1 MSRKS
6 KPSKG
11 AKAYKYSK
19 YQYRVDIVLPDGRK
33 HWVRSFVHRS
43 SAETLA
49 LRLGFVSTIRAIVT
63 RRCDGRVLYDSWQPY
78 QCKRYAPLLM
88 SEAA

>member
-6 KPSKG
+6 KT
-11 AKAYKYSK
+11 YKYSK
-19 YQYRVDIVLPDGRK
+19 YQFRVDIVLPDGRK
-33 HWVRSFVHRS
+33 HWIRSFVHRS

-49 LRLGFVSTIRAIVT
+49 LRLGMVGAIRATVT
-63 RRCDGRVLYDSWQPY
+63 RRCDSRVIYDSWQPMK
-78 QCKRYAPLLM
+78 CKRYAPLLL